1 MTGEKSMLP
10 SADDVIANAGAFGQ
24 QLGFGALAGYVS
36 GRFARAGATVGLALC
51 GGAFVALQT
60 LQYGGY
66 VRVDWHKVEREARR
80 AMDAN
85 GDGAL
90 TADDAKL
97 AWGEVVDVLAFGV
110 PSGAGFGCA
119 PAARIERSRA
129 RVFTRPFLSTFD
141 RVPFRLTDATFCHPQ
156 PRSRARRRA
165 AGGEPLGGRRA
176 FRRRAGAVR
185 RAPVPN
191 LRRIPRDVREGRAD
205 AVEGADAGG
214 GRGEDARGG
223 GGGRR
228 EVRSSSHRSPRDRV
242 GAVNADPR

>member
-24 QLGFGALAGYVS
+24 QLGLGALAGYVS

-110 PSGAGFGCA
+110 PSGAGFGLGLAHGVGLPGANLLAGGALFAAA
-119 PAARIERSRA
+119 PALCGAHLFQTSDGFRETLEKAAPMLSREL
-129 RVFTRPFLSTFD
+129 TRA
-141 RVPFRLTDATFCHPQ
+141 VDAAKT
-156 PRSRARRRA
+156 RAEAA
-165 AGGEPLGGRRA
+165 AG
-176 FRRRAGAVR
+176 
-185 RAPVPN
+185 
-191 LRRIPRDVREGRAD
+191 
-205 AVEGADAGG
+205 
-214 GRGEDARGG
+214 DARCVLLHTG
-223 GGGRR
+223 
-228 EVRSSSHRSPRDRV
+228 PRATASAR
-242 GAVNADPR
+242 